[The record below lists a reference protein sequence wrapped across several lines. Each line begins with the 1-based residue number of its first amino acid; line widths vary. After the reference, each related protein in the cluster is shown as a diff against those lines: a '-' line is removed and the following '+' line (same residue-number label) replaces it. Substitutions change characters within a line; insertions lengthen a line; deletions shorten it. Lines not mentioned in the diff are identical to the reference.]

1 MTRVYSLIN
10 RSNFI
15 SACSVAVAAVAAA
28 VLAGWAADIG
38 ALKTVLP
45 GYPEMKP
52 AGAGGFLLLA
62 VGLFILEQDE
72 NDRRFRWAAPVTG
85 GITAAA
91 AAIVLGKYLF
101 QVSNDIGA
109 VLVPDLGPAPGTP
122 GSKISPVSALT
133 FIFLGVS
140 IALVRS
146 RRFRQLSGVLVVIAL
161 AATYAALLGHLF
173 HADTFYGFS
182 GINGMPLHTA
192 FLFIVIGGAL
202 LWSNREFHLMSL
214 IASESLGG
222 AAARRLIP
230 SVIVIPTTIVWLRM
244 VGQEF
249 GMYDAGFGAALATF
263 TLVALTLAIV
273 LFYSRTIH
281 IADRQRRSAE
291 AELADKEMRYREL
304 FDYSQGLI
312 CIHDVD
318 GRLSMVNRASHLLL
332 GYSEEE
338 MIGRNLRDLV
348 PAKRQPDFDAYLR
361 KVTHEGLA
369 DGLLELES
377 KSGKRVI
384 LRYYNILATEE
395 GKEPY
400 ILGHA
405 QDVTEL
411 LEAQQQLKNMSLTDE
426 LTGLYNRRGFVTLA
440 EQQLKLE
447 QHNGTARGLTLMF
460 ADMDGLKAI
469 NDTYG
474 HEAGSNALA
483 TLARLIKATVRGADV
498 VARWGGDEFVIL
510 SIGAQGEDCRLMVDR
525 IHERLDEYNAESRDP
540 YLIACSIGVAPV
552 DLDARRSFEEII
564 AEADAAMYVEKK
576 RRKAAFYDDCEPP
589 RSLTHP
595 WTGSSTT
602 V

>member
-1 MTRVYSLIN
+1 M
-10 RSNFI
+10 
-15 SACSVAVAAVAAA
+15 ACSAATAAVAAA
-28 VLAGWAADIG
+28 VLAGWATDIG
-38 ALKTVLP
+38 TLKTVLP

-62 VGLFILEQDE
+62 VGLFLSVQDE
-72 NDRRFRWAAPVTG
+72 NDRRFRWATPVTG
-85 GITAAA
+85 GITAVA
-91 AAIVLGKYLF
+91 AAIILGKYVLNI
-101 QVSNDIGA
+101 SNDIAA
-109 VLVPDLGPAPGTP
+109 VLVPDLGPAAVPP
-122 GSKISPVSALT
+122 GSKISPISALT

-140 IALVRS
+140 IALMRS
-146 RRFRQLSGVLVVIAL
+146 RRFKQVGGVLVVLAL

-202 LWSNREFHLMSL
+202 FFSNREFHLMRL
-214 IASESLGG
+214 IASDSLGG

-230 SVIVIPTTIVWLRM
+230 SVIVIPTAIVWLRM
-244 VGQEF
+244 VGQEL

-263 TLVALTLAIV
+263 TLVVLTLAIV

-281 IADRQRRSAE
+281 NADQQRRVAE
-291 AELADKEMRYREL
+291 AELAEKEMRYREL

-312 CIHDVD
+312 CTHDVD
-318 GRLSMVNRASHLLL
+318 GRLSMVNRASHTLL

-338 MIGRNLRDLV
+338 MVGRNLRDLV
-348 PAKRQPDFDAYLR
+348 PAKRQPAFDVYLR

-384 LRYYNILATEE
+384 LRYYNVLATEE

-447 QHNGTARGLTLMF
+447 QHNGTARGLVMMF
-460 ADMDGLKAI
+460 VDMDGLKAI

-474 HEAGSNALA
+474 HESGSNALV
-483 TLARLIKATVRGADV
+483 TLARLIKATVRGADL

-510 SIGAQGEDCRLMVDR
+510 SIGAKDEDCQLMVDR

-540 YLIACSIGVAPV
+540 YLIACSIGVAPIN
-552 DLDARRSFEEII
+552 LEIRKSFEEII
-564 AEADAAMYVEKK
+564 AEADTAMYAEKK
-576 RRKAAFYDDCEPP
+576 RRKAAYYDDCEPP
-589 RSLTHP
+589 RSFIPP
-595 WTGSSTT
+595 WTGATPRL
-602 V
+602 